1 MRPRALF
8 RQNSELDRLA
18 AAIQATPKYRH
29 LTPDLIRRLGERE
42 LAVRGS
48 FKEAVKATKNKL
60 HQVAGA
66 YQESKINYDRALQQL
81 RESAGDAAAF
91 RATCTQLL
99 RLHTSTAERL
109 PILDEFYSIT
119 LADLPPIRKV
129 LDLAC
134 GLNPLTLPWMPFG
147 PDIEYVAYD
156 VYTDMMAFLQDFMS
170 LAGVR
175 GRAEPRDLLAY
186 PPTEPADL
194 VLLLK
199 TLPCLEQTDKH
210 AAATILDT
218 LQAPYIL
225 VSFPAQSLGGRDKG
239 MVSHYTDRF
248 LALTQERNWSVQ
260 PYPFATEIAF
270 LVKR

>member
-1 MRPRALF
+1 MDLPT
-8 RQNSELDRLA
+8 SSLDKLA
-18 AAIQATPKYRH
+18 AAIQVTPKYRH

-66 YQESKINYDRALQQL
+66 YQESKINYDRALAQL
-81 RESAGDAAAF
+81 RKTVGDAAAF
-91 RATCTQLL
+91 QHTCTQLL

-109 PILDEFYSIT
+109 PILDEFYRTT
-119 LADLPPIRKV
+119 LADLPPIHKV

-134 GLNPLTLPWMPFG
+134 GLNPLTLPWMPFS
-147 PDIEYVAYD
+147 PEVEYVAYD
-156 VYTDMMAFLQDFMS
+156 VYTDMMAFLGEFMG

-175 GRAEPRDLLAY
+175 GRAEPRDLLT
-186 PPTEPADL
+186 PPPNEPADL

-210 AAATILDT
+210 AAATILDA
-218 LQAPYIL
+218 LQAPYLLI
-225 VSFPAQSLGGRDKG
+225 SFPAHSLGGRDKG
-239 MVSHYTDRF
+239 MATHYTDQFIPLIQQRGWQITPF
-248 LALTQERNWSVQ
+248 T
-260 PYPFATEIAF
+260 FATEIAF
-270 LVKR
+270 LVKKV

>member
-1 MRPRALF
+1 MSF
-8 RQNSELDRLA
+8 QTSELDNLA

-48 FKEAVKATKNKL
+48 FKAAVKATKNKL

-81 RESAGDAAAF
+81 QETASDAAAF
-91 RATCTQLL
+91 RYTCTQLL

-109 PILDEFYSIT
+109 PILDEFYRT
-119 LADLPPIRKV
+119 ALADLPPIRKV

-134 GLNPLTLPWMPFG
+134 GLNPLTIPWMPLA
-147 PDIEYVAYD
+147 PDTEYVAYD
-156 VYTDMMAFLQDFMS
+156 VYTDMMAFLQEFMS

-175 GRAEPRDLLAY
+175 GRAEPRDLLAH

-210 AAATILDT
+210 AAAILLDA
-218 LQAPYIL
+218 LQAPYLL
-225 VSFPAQSLGGRDKG
+225 VSFPAQSLGGREKG
-239 MVSHYTDRF
+239 MVSHYTDHF
-248 LALTQERNWSVQ
+248 LTLMHERAWNVT
-260 PYPFATEIAF
+260 PFSFTTEIAF